1 MLSIANEVDPL
12 NFSAVHI
19 LYAIQTLFFQQ
30 LVSERSSISNLYD
43 MLCEFWN
50 QDNSFMMLEDF
61 AINFLLRD

>member
-12 NFSAVHI
+12 NFSVVHI